1 MDLNCYGAFTVLIS
15 LKENLIKVLSKDLRA
30 KKSRNIELYIKL
42 APFMRFNQNQWPI
55 LDYYIPL
62 NLYI

>member
-1 MDLNCYGAFTVLIS
+1 MDLYCYGAFTVLIS